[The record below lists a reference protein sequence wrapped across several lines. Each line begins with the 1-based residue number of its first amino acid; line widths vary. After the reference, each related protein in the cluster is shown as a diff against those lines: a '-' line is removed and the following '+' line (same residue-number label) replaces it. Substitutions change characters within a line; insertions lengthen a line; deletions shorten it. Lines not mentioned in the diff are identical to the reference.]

1 MSCVSLRYYS
11 AYVYIA
17 DLKNKK
23 ASLETSVQRAQRDV
37 EKLAE
42 PQVTLFIYFLLFLF
56 LLLFTVSST

>member
-1 MSCVSLRYYS
+1 MAFYDTFYLYFV
-11 AYVYIA
+11 A

-42 PQVTLFIYFLLFLF
+42 PQVTL
-56 LLLFTVSST
+56 